1 MNLSGNVAQLY
12 QQLEGD
18 LGRVEERLKAALTC
32 EHKELQDA
40 AMHLLSA
47 GGKRLRPVFVLLAGT
62 FGDYDFEQL
71 SRVAVG
77 LELIHMASLV
87 HDDVIDDASTRRG
100 TPTVKFLYGNRMS
113 MYTGD
118 FIFAQSLQ
126 ALTSI
131 QDHTFH
137 EILSK
142 AIHRMTLGEIE
153 QIKDLYNLN
162 QSVRHYL
169 HRIRRKTAFL
179 IEMSC
184 VLGAHATNAKKAHR
198 NALRRFGYFAGM
210 AFQITDDLLD
220 LTSTKERLGKPVGS
234 DLRQG
239 NITLPVLLALREKKI
254 GDELRNLISP
264 DMSEDAVESAIHLIK
279 SSTGLLNAQKLA
291 DLYLIKASESLAM
304 LPATSARLS
313 LAALATY
320 IGKREH

>member
-1 MNLSGNVAQLY
+1 MNQSSNVAQLY
-12 QQLEGD
+12 QHLEGD
-18 LGRVEERLKAALTC
+18 LTRVEDRLKEALKC
-32 EHKELQDA
+32 ENKELQDA

-62 FGDYDFEQL
+62 FGDYDFDRL
-71 SRVAVG
+71 SKVAVG

-100 TPTVKFLYGNRMS
+100 TPTVKSLYGNRMS

-126 ALTSI
+126 VLTSI
-131 QDHTFH
+131 QDHRFH
-137 EILSK
+137 AILSS

-153 QIKDLYNLN
+153 QIKDLYNLD
-162 QSVRHYL
+162 QTVRHYL

-184 VLGAHATNAKKAHR
+184 VLGAHATNAIPAHC

-239 NITLPVLLALREKKI
+239 NVTLPVLLALREKET
-254 GDELRNLISP
+254 GAELRNLITP
-264 DMSEDAVESAIHLIK
+264 DMSEQAVEHAVHLIK
-279 SSTGLLNAQKLA
+279 SSSGLSNAQKLA
-291 DLYLIKASESLAM
+291 DRYLVKASESLAM
-304 LPATSARLS
+304 LPPTSARLS